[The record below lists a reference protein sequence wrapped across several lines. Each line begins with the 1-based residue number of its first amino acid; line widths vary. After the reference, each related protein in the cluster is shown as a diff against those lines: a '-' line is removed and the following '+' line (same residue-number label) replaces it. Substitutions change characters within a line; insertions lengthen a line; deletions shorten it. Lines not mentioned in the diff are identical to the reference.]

1 MSRFVMQI
9 TNRSEDKQGVI
20 TFLVNLFFF
29 YFYCIKS
36 TINYTLIRLY
46 KYIFYLY
53 YTCD

>member
-1 MSRFVMQI
+1 MQI

-36 TINYTLIRLY
+36 TINFIRLIN
-46 KYIFYLY
+46 YILFILY
-53 YTCD
+53 M